1 MKGFEEI
8 YQENVEAIFR
18 FILRSVGRRDVAEDI
33 TGDVFVTL
41 FENFDRMEKDQVVSW
56 LYTVAKNRSV
66 DYWRRKSLEDR
77 HAQTLETAASS
88 GQPETGE
95 LLFENKSLKPIHRV
109 CLTLRYVH
117 GMDRTEI
124 SRETGLSDNQVKSCL
139 QYARHLLR
147 QQLKEPI

>member
-8 YQENVEAIFR
+8 YQKNVEAIFR

-41 FENFDRMEKDQVVSW
+41 FENLDRMDRDQVVSW

-66 DYWRRKSLEDR
+66 DYWRRKNLEER
-77 HAQTLETAASS
+77 HAQSLETAAAV
-88 GQPETGE
+88 GQPEMGE

-117 GMDRTEI
+117 GMDRSEI